1 MPTTDSSTQNRI
13 LHEAEELFRMNG
25 YHHTSMDE
33 VAAATGMKK
42 GSLYYHFSGKEE
54 LMKAVLEA
62 GRHQFANQILEI
74 AYEEDRPPRERMEL
88 LFERVEADYLTIEG
102 GCIMGNIGLET
113 VHTVPA
119 FRPVIRRFF
128 SDWIEAFV
136 TIFEARFDGEEAR
149 HRAEQSVEE
158 IEGAIM
164 MCRLFGDPRY
174 IQEAKQRVLD
184 RL

>member
-1 MPTTDSSTQNRI
+1 MPTAESSTQSRI
-13 LHEAEELFRMNG
+13 LQEAEELFRMNG

-62 GRHQFANQILEI
+62 GRRQFEEHILEI
-74 AYEEDRPPRERMEL
+74 AYQEDRPPRERMEL

-119 FRPVIRRFF
+119 FRPVIRGFF
-128 SDWIEAFV
+128 SDWIAAF
-136 TIFEARFDGEEAR
+136 TAIFEASLDEEEAL

-164 MCRLFGDPRY
+164 LCRIFEEPRY
-174 IQEAKQRVLD
+174 TQEAKQRVLE